1 MPARRWFYI
10 IPLRMR
16 SLLRR
21 DQVDEE
27 LDEELRNHVEQ
38 RTKQFLAQGMTPEE
52 ARRQALLALRGV
64 ERAKEEC
71 RDARGLTWFH
81 DLAQDL
87 RFGLRTFR
95 KAPGFT
101 AVAVL
106 TLALGIGSV
115 TLIVSAVYGVI
126 LNT

>member
-1 MPARRWFYI
+1 
-10 IPLRMR
+10 MR

-21 DQVDEE
+21 DQVDKE
-27 LDEELRNHVEQ
+27 LGEELRNHVEQ
-38 RTKQFLAQGMTPEE
+38 RTEQFLAQGMTPEE
-52 ARRQALLALRGV
+52 ARRQALLALHGV

-81 DLAQDL
+81 DLAQDV
-87 RFGLRTFR
+87 RFGFRTFR

-126 LNT
+126 LNTFPFP